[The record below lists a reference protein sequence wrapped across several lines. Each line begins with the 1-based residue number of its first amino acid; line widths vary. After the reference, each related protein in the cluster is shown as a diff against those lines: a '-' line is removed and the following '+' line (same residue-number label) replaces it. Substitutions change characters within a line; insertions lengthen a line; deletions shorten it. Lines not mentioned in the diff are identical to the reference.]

1 MQALHAITDTT
12 NSLYLCVAALFYFIL
27 FLATRYPAQGP
38 GMTNP
43 GDQSHR
49 PLAGH
54 N

>member
-1 MQALHAITDTT
+1 MQSQIPQTLSI
-12 NSLYLCVAALFYFIL
+12 CVLLLYFIL
-27 FLATRYPAQGP
+27 FYFWQLGIRPAQGP

-49 PLAGH
+49 PLAGP